1 MISILRK
8 RKEIKEKKIKER
20 SILDLELNKQ
30 QSVYNSL
37 QIDLTN
43 SFDG

>member
-30 QSVYNSL
+30 TTKCL
-37 QIDLTN
+37 QFFAGRFN
-43 SFDG
+43 Q